1 MYAVTF
7 EFPSD
12 ELPDPHTLWA
22 CLRFE
27 ESNPT
32 AYPTKEQADSAHV
45 HYVAHLDRLQAKGHH
60 TDRIEV
66 VTEKL
71 PK

>member
-7 EFPSD
+7 EFPPD
-12 ELPDPHTLWA
+12 ELPDLHTLWA

-27 ESNPT
+27 SANLP